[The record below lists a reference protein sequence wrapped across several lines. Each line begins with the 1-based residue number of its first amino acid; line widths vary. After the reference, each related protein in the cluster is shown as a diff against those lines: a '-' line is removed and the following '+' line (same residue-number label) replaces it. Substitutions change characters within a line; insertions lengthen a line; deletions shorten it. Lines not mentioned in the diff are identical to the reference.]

1 LTDFPIEEDLRLW
14 CLRVKIM
21 AMLVTQIAAHSLPV
35 HKDFQHESDQ
45 FIQDGSSVILRN
57 GTYAM
62 LLEAPFLSYM
72 THV

>member
-1 LTDFPIEEDLRLW
+1 
-14 CLRVKIM
+14 M
-21 AMLVTQIAAHSLPV
+21 AMLVTHIAAHSLPV
-35 HKDFQHESDQ
+35 HKDFQHESDK

-62 LLEAPFLSYM
+62 LSEAPFLLYM